1 MKVREFSKKYSV
13 PQELVYEASF
23 MLGDRFDFDPSE
35 MAAEVRRLVNKRV
48 ETHRR
53 RVERSEQILKNIEG
67 V

>member
-23 MLGDRFDFDPSE
+23 MLGDRFDFEPSE
-35 MAAEVRRLVNKRV
+35 MAAEVRRLVNKRIK
-48 ETHRR
+48 THRR